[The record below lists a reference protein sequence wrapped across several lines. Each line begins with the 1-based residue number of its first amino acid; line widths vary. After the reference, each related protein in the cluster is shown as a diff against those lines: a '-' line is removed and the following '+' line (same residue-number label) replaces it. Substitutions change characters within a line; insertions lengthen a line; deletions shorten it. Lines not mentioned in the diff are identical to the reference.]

1 MTILLAVIMIGVLVF
16 AHELGHFLAAKASG
30 IMVLEFAVGM
40 GPTVLSRQ
48 VGETRYSL
56 RLLPIGG
63 FARMAGED
71 LDEANNLIPD
81 DRRYDKKPLSARAFV
96 SVAGPLTNF
105 LLAVTIFAVVF
116 MVIGVPSSEPLI
128 GALSPDWPAAAAGL
142 EVGDRI
148 VSIAGQPVEQW
159 QDIQGLVA
167 GRDGQSTTIVVERA
181 DRELSFQ
188 VFPRAESETG
198 QVMIGIGPH
207 SERSILGSIA
217 MGWQETVWFVRQ
229 IISILGN
236 MVTGKIPA
244 EGAGPIGMIVM
255 VGQVART
262 GLVNLL
268 TFAAIISIQLGLFN
282 LLPIP
287 ALDGSRLVFFLIEA
301 IRGKPVDPEKENLV
315 HFFGFVLLMVFMVL
329 ITFKDLQRLNI
340 FN

>member
-40 GPTVLSRQ
+40 GPLVLSRQ

-71 LDEANNLIPD
+71 VDEANNLVPD
-81 DRRYDKKPLSARAFV
+81 HRRYDKKPLYARALV

-105 LLAVTIFAVVF
+105 LLAALIFAVVF
-116 MVIGVPSSEPLI
+116 MFMGVPSEQPLV
-128 GALSPDWPAAAAGL
+128 GALSPGWPAAAAGL

-148 VSIAGQPVEQW
+148 VSIAGQPVERW
-159 QDIQGLVA
+159 QDIQPLVA
-167 GRDGQSTTIVVERA
+167 DWDGQQTTIVVERA
-181 DRELSFQ
+181 GQQLSFPITPWADQ
-188 VFPRAESETG
+188 ETG
-198 QVMIGIGPH
+198 QVMIGIGPQ
-207 SERSILGSIA
+207 SERFSFLGSIA
-217 MGWQETVWFVRQ
+217 MGWQETVWFTDQ
-229 IISILGN
+229 IISILSN

-255 VGQVART
+255 VGEVART
-262 GLVNLL
+262 GFVNLL

-301 IRGKPVDPEKENLV
+301 VRGKPVDPEKENMV
-315 HFFGFVLLMVFMVL
+315 HFLGFVLLMVFMVL

-340 FN
+340 F

>member
-1 MTILLAVIMIGVLVF
+1 MTILIAVIMIGVLVF

-40 GPTVLSRQ
+40 GPVIVSRQ

-71 LDEANNLIPD
+71 LDEGNNLVPD
-81 DRRYDKKPLSARAFV
+81 DRRYDKKPLYARAFV
-96 SVAGPLTNF
+96 SLAGPLTNF
-105 LLAVTIFAVVF
+105 LLAMVVF
-116 MVIGVPSSEPLI
+116 AIVFMFMGVPSNQPI
-128 GALSPDWPAAAAGL
+128 VGALSPDWPAALSGVQ
-142 EVGDRI
+142 VGDKIVTIEGSPVSSWQDVQQLIGHRGGQESTLI
-148 VSIAGQPVEQW
+148 IERSGQMVSIQVTPRVDQ
-159 QDIQGLVA
+159 QT
-167 GRDGQSTTIVVERA
+167 GQS
-181 DRELSFQ
+181 
-188 VFPRAESETG
+188 
-198 QVMIGIGPH
+198 MIGIGPKNDRF
-207 SERSILGSIA
+207 SFLGSIRL
-217 MGWQETVWFVRQ
+217 GVQQTVWFTRQ

-262 GLVNLL
+262 GLINLL

-287 ALDGSRLVFFLIEA
+287 ALDGSRLIFFAIEA
-301 IRGKPVDPEKENLV
+301 VRGKPVDPEKESFV
-315 HFFGFVLLMVFMVL
+315 HFLGFILLMVFMVL

-340 FN
+340 F

>member
-40 GPTVLSRQ
+40 GPILLSRQ
-48 VGETRYSL
+48 VGETRYSI

-71 LDEANNLIPD
+71 LDEENNQIPD
-81 DRRYDKKPLSARAFV
+81 NRRYDKKPLLARAFV

-105 LLAVTIFAVVF
+105 LLAIVVFAVVF
-116 MVIGVPSSEPLI
+116 MFMGVPSNQPI
-128 GALSPDWPAAAAGL
+128 VGALSPDWPAAQAGML
-142 EVGDRI
+142 VGDRI
-148 VSIAGQPVEQW
+148 VSIAGSPVESW
-159 QDIQGLVA
+159 QDIQQLI
-167 GRDGQSTTIVVERA
+167 GQQGGQESTIVVERSGQ
-181 DRELSFQ
+181 LTSIQ
-188 VFPRAESETG
+188 VTPRTDEQTG
-198 QVMIGIGPH
+198 QVLVGIGPK
-207 SERSILGSIA
+207 SDRFSFFGSIRL
-217 MGWQETVWFVRQ
+217 GWQETIWFTQQ
-229 IISILGN
+229 IISILVN

-255 VGQVART
+255 VGQVAQT

-287 ALDGSRLVFFLIEA
+287 ALDGSRLIFFALEA
-301 IRGKPVDPEKENLV
+301 IRGKPVDPEKESFV
-315 HFFGFVLLMVFMVL
+315 HFLGFILLMVFMVL

-340 FN
+340 F